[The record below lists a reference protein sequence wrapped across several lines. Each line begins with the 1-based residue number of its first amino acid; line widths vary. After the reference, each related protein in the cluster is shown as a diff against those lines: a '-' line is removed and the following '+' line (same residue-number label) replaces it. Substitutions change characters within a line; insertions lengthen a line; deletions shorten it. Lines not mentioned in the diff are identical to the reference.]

1 MFMKRKIAVAL
12 SMVCLMLSI
21 STVSYAKENQIG
33 ARSDVECENMM
44 ANSDGIQPFYVNTAN
59 IAAALRID
67 GRTAYCGAEVFAKKV
82 CSIKVVLCLQH
93 KEEGTW
99 VNKISWASTSTA
111 GGKTM
116 YQSYDLIE
124 RGSYRVKVYATV
136 GGEEVTCTSDTKTY

>member
-1 MFMKRKIAVAL
+1 MKQRIAVVL
-12 SMVCLMLSI
+12 SAVCLMLSV
-21 STVSYAKENQIG
+21 STVSYASEGSEIAEG
-33 ARSDVECENMM
+33 SEEAYVDMVAS
-44 ANSDGIQPFYVNTAN
+44 SDGIQPYYINTSN
-59 IAAALRID
+59 IAAALDIS

-136 GGEEVTCTSDTKTY
+136 GGEEVTCTSVTKTY

>member
-1 MFMKRKIAVAL
+1 MKRKIAMAL

-21 STVSYAKENQIG
+21 STVSYAAEGNETDTGNGAAYEN
-33 ARSDVECENMM
+33 NMETSEGM
-44 ANSDGIQPFYVNTAN
+44 QPYYINTSN
-59 IAAALRID
+59 ISAALKID

-99 VNKISWASTSTA
+99 VNKISWVESSTS

-116 YQSYDLIE
+116 YKSYDLIE
-124 RGSYRVKVYATV
+124 RGSYRVKIYATV